1 MQVLV
6 GITLVWWVMHAC
18 SLCLVLAVSQAK
30 IKCTKMDGNR
40 LSVHACRQI
49 QIYSNLTKLK
59 LLIRIKQIYLTG
71 GVEMLVSSVRGART
85 TVAVQKQENMDILLL
100 RKLR

>member
-1 MQVLV
+1 MV
-6 GITLVWWVMHAC
+6 GDACMLSSLGACCVTSQDKMH
-18 SLCLVLAVSQAK
+18 K
-30 IKCTKMDGNR
+30 DGWNC

-85 TVAVQKQENMDILLL
+85 TVAVQKQENIDTLLL
-100 RKLR
+100 RKLP